1 MQEKLLEVE
10 GLTIEFPT
18 KNGPKTVVKNLNFQL
33 EQGDKLGI
41 VGESGSG
48 KSMTAL
54 ALMGL
59 LPNLSRI
66 SNGQVRYKGKDLLT
80 TPEAELRRIRGN
92 EISMIFQEP
101 MTSLNPVFNIGNQ
114 ISEVLRLHRGLDEK
128 QAIQKA
134 VELLEAV
141 RIPRA
146 AERISDYPHQL
157 SGGQRQRVMIAMA
170 LACEPSI
177 LIADEPTT
185 ALDVTVQSEIFALLN
200 DLREKFNTSLILIT
214 HDMGVVY
221 QMVHKM
227 LVMYGGE
234 KVEEGEVRNVIATP
248 LHPYTRGL
256 IACVP
261 HISADQTKRLS
272 RLPEIKGKQHDF
284 TPGVP
289 LKLKKQNTS
298 KKLPIPA
305 LIVENLAVSYQTRE
319 KDRGGKYKTFD
330 AVKDVSFTIEKG
342 KSLGIVGE
350 SGAGKTSV
358 ALAIARLIRRAAGKI
373 ILAGEDFG
381 ELDEKKVRH
390 ARRGVQFIFQ
400 DPYSSLNPRLRAAD
414 IVREPMVYAG
424 NVTRSDQ
431 EAMIDDLFQAV
442 GLMPEQKSL
451 FPHQFSGGQ
460 RQRIGIARALATR
473 PSLIICDE
481 PVSALDV
488 AVQAQTLNLLK
499 SLQEKFDLTYLF
511 ISHDMGV
518 VYHMCDDVMVM
529 YMGEVMEHK
538 NSTLFFSKPSHPYSK
553 QLLNAVPQIDMA

>member
-272 RLPEIKGKQHDF
+272 RLAEIKGKQHDF

>member
-1 MQEKLLEVE
+1 M
-10 GLTIEFPT
+10 
-18 KNGPKTVVKNLNFQL
+18 
-33 EQGDKLGI
+33 
-41 VGESGSG
+41 
-48 KSMTAL
+48 
-54 ALMGL
+54 
-59 LPNLSRI
+59 
-66 SNGQVRYKGKDLLT
+66 
-80 TPEAELRRIRGN
+80 
-92 EISMIFQEP
+92 
-101 MTSLNPVFNIGNQ
+101 
-114 ISEVLRLHRGLDEK
+114 
-128 QAIQKA
+128 
-134 VELLEAV
+134 
-141 RIPRA
+141 
-146 AERISDYPHQL
+146 
-157 SGGQRQRVMIAMA
+157 
-170 LACEPSI
+170 
-177 LIADEPTT
+177 
-185 ALDVTVQSEIFALLN
+185 
-200 DLREKFNTSLILIT
+200 
-214 HDMGVVY
+214 
-221 QMVHKM
+221 
-227 LVMYGGE
+227 
-234 KVEEGEVRNVIATP
+234 
-248 LHPYTRGL
+248 
-256 IACVP
+256 
-261 HISADQTKRLS
+261 
-272 RLPEIKGKQHDF
+272 
-284 TPGVP
+284 
-289 LKLKKQNTS
+289 
-298 KKLPIPA
+298 
-305 LIVENLAVSYQTRE
+305 SYQTRE

-414 IVREPMVYAG
+414 IVREPIVYAG